1 MCLPANRCSRN
12 MACSASRWR
21 VVGIHRAI
29 WPRYPQSMRS
39 RGMWQGV
46 WGIPICWKG
55 YRGRQGCQG
64 CRGSRGF
71 EVWEQ
76 RILFLCPDG
85 QLWARWG
92 SEMFPK
98 GDFFICRKKNN
109 GICARLVRYGH
120 IGAHFC
126 AGLTFAGIK
135 KESNLIEAAFLIPDK
150 NIHQLPFCTT
160 VPRLLYIF

>member
-92 SEMFPK
+92 SKMFPIV
-98 GDFFICRKKNN
+98 DFLICREQKQWNM
-109 GICARLVRYGH
+109 CPT
-120 IGAHFC
+120 GALWAHWGSYLCRPYFRWY
-126 AGLTFAGIK
+126 K
-135 KESNLIEAAFLIPDK
+135 KESNLLRQPFLFPTKISS
-150 NIHQLPFCTT
+150 ITF
-160 VPRLLYIF
+160 LYHSA

>member
-1 MCLPANRCSRN
+1 VGVVVNKVTKNYHMCLPANRCSRN

-21 VVGIHRAI
+21 VVGIHRTI

-39 RGMWQGV
+39 RGMWQVV

-85 QLWARWG
+85 QLWARCG
-92 SEMFPK
+92 SEMFPI
-98 GDFFICRKKNN
+98 GDFLICREQKQWNMCPTGALWAHWGSFLCRPYFRWYKK
-109 GICARLVRYGH
+109 R
-120 IGAHFC
+120 
-126 AGLTFAGIK
+126 
-135 KESNLIEAAFLIPDK
+135 E
-150 NIHQLPFCTT
+150 
-160 VPRLLYIF
+160 